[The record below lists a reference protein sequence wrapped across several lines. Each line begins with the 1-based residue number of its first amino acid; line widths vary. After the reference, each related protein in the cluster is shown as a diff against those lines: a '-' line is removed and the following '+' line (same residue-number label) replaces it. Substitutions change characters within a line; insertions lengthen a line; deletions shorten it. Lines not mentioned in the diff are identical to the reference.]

1 MMTPHRTMMVLF
13 TCPYLPGDSWVS
25 WSGQRGSATDSE
37 DGKRG
42 RRGDRGNL
50 LEGGKERIHHITS
63 IAQGER
69 PRMEREGAEGTGEIY
84 WKGGGANTLHH
95 QAPGENDRMEREGA
109 EWAGENYWRKEE
121 SEHIASLQAPGESD
135 RGHRVDGAERTGENY
150 WSERANTLHHFKRLG
165 RTTEDGKERAPSGR
179 RRVGRGNLLKGG
191 RE

>member
-1 MMTPHRTMMVLF
+1 
-13 TCPYLPGDSWVS
+13 
-25 WSGQRGSATDSE
+25 
-37 DGKRG
+37 
-42 RRGDRGNL
+42 
-50 LEGGKERIHHITS
+50 
-63 IAQGER
+63 
-69 PRMEREGAEGTGEIY
+69 MEREGAEGTGETY
-84 WKGGGANTLHH
+84 WRGGKSEYITLLQSPKENDRGWKERAPRGQGKFIGRGGGANTLHH